1 MDRLFMLG
9 KAIRN
14 QRLGEAVAIGIENGG
29 IEDMLFIFDD
39 DGFVTD
45 TDKMAW
51 NYNEDQDTWTDEQ
64 GDTMQEAWANG
75 IQVVITQNKITQRV
89 IYKFKGDIKIYGSE
103 FGTSGIHEI
112 STVSLKTEKPDTPD
126 VDTIEEVNN
135 PEQG

>member
-1 MDRLFMLG
+1 MN
-9 KAIRN
+9 KEIRK
-14 QRLGEAVAIGIENGG
+14 QRLGEAIAIGIENGG

-64 GDTMQEAWANG
+64 GDTMQQVWGNG
-75 IQVVITQNKITQRV
+75 IQVVITQNKHTERDMSEYV
-89 IYKFKGDIKIYGSE
+89 IYKFKGDIKI
-103 FGTSGIHEI
+103 FGFINPMSGIDEI
-112 STVSLKTEKPDTPD
+112 STVSMKTEKPDTPD

>member
-1 MDRLFMLG
+1 
-9 KAIRN
+9 
-14 QRLGEAVAIGIENGG
+14 
-29 IEDMLFIFDD
+29 MLFIFDE
-39 DGFVTD
+39 DGYVTV

-64 GDTMQEAWANG
+64 GDTMQQVWGNG
-75 IQVVITQNKITQRV
+75 IRLIEDHGTVD
-89 IYKFKGDIKIYGSE
+89 YKFKGDIKI
-103 FGTSGIHEI
+103 FGFINPMSGIDEI

>member
-1 MDRLFMLG
+1 MN
-9 KAIRN
+9 KEIRN
-14 QRLGEAVAIGIENGG
+14 QRLGEAVAIGIENGS

-45 TDKMAW
+45 TDRMAW
-51 NYNEDQDTWTDEQ
+51 VEIGDNWIDEQ
-64 GDTMQEAWANG
+64 GDTMQQAWGNG
-75 IQVVITQNKITQRV
+75 ITTIVTQNKITQRV
-89 IYKFKGDIKIYGSE
+89 DYKFKGDIKIYGSE

-112 STVSLKTEKPDTPD
+112 CTVSLKTEKPDTPD

>member
-1 MDRLFMLG
+1 MN
-9 KAIRN
+9 KEIRN
-14 QRLGEAVAIGIENGG
+14 QRLGEAIAIGIENGG

-51 NYNEDQDTWTDEQ
+51 EYNNDQDTWTDEQ
-64 GDTMQEAWANG
+64 GDTMQVAWGNG
-75 IQVVITQNKITQRV
+75 IQVVITQNKHTERDMSEYV
-89 IYKFKGDIKIYGSE
+89 IYKFKGDIKI
-103 FGTSGIHEI
+103 FGFINPMSGIDEI
-112 STVSLKTEKPDTPD
+112 STVSMKTEKPDTPD

>member
-1 MDRLFMLG
+1 MD
-9 KAIRN
+9 KAFRD
-14 QRLGEAVAIGIENGG
+14 QSLGEAIQTGIKNGG
-29 IEDMLFIFDD
+29 IEDMLFIFDE
-39 DGFVTD
+39 DGYVTV

-64 GDTMQEAWANG
+64 GDTMQQVWGNG
-75 IQVVITQNKITQRV
+75 IRLIEDHGTVD
-89 IYKFKGDIKIYGSE
+89 YKFKGDIKI
-103 FGTSGIHEI
+103 FGFINPMSGIDEI

>member
-1 MDRLFMLG
+1 MN
-9 KAIRN
+9 KEIRN
-14 QRLGEAVAIGIENGG
+14 QRLGEAIAIGIENGG

-64 GDTMQEAWANG
+64 GDTMQQVWGNG
-75 IQVVITQNKITQRV
+75 IQVVITQNKLTERV
-89 IYKFKGDIKIYGSE
+89 IYKFKGDIKIYG
-103 FGTSGIHEI
+103 FINPMSGIDEI
-112 STVSLKTEKPDTPD
+112 STVSMKTEKPDTPD

>member
-1 MDRLFMLG
+1 MN

-14 QRLGEAVAIGIENGG
+14 QRLGEAIASGIENGG

-64 GDTMQEAWANG
+64 GNTMQERWANG
-75 IQVVITQNKITQRV
+75 IYNDMVE
-89 IYKFKGDIKIYGSE
+89 IYKFKGDIKI
-103 FGTSGIHEI
+103 FGFINPMSGIDEI
-112 STVSLKTEKPDTPD
+112 STVSMKTEKPDTPD
-126 VDTIEEVNN
+126 IDTIKEVNN

>member
-1 MDRLFMLG
+1 MD
-9 KAIRN
+9 KAFRN
-14 QRLGEAVAIGIENGG
+14 QSLGEAISTGIENGS

-45 TDKMAW
+45 TDRMAW
-51 NYNEDQDTWTDEQ
+51 VEIGDNWIDEQ
-64 GDTMQEAWANG
+64 GDTMQQAWGNG
-75 IQVVITQNKITQRV
+75 IRLIEDHGIVD
-89 IYKFKGDIKIYGSE
+89 YKFKGDIKIYGSE

-112 STVSLKTEKPDTPD
+112 CTVSLKTEKPDTPD

>member
-1 MDRLFMLG
+1 MN
-9 KAIRN
+9 KEIRN
-14 QRLGEAVAIGIENGG
+14 QRLGEAIASGIENGG

-64 GDTMQEAWANG
+64 GDTMQQVWGNG
-75 IQVVITQNKITQRV
+75 IRLIEDHGTVD
-89 IYKFKGDIKIYGSE
+89 YKFKGDIKI
-103 FGTSGIHEI
+103 FGFINPMSGIDEI

>member
-1 MDRLFMLG
+1 MDELFMLG

-14 QRLGEAVAIGIENGG
+14 QRLGEAVAIGIENGS
-29 IEDMLFIFDD
+29 IEEMFFIFDD
-39 DGFVTD
+39 DGYVTD
-45 TDKMAW
+45 TDRMAW
-51 NYNEDQDTWTDEQ
+51 VEIGDNWINEQ
-64 GDTMQEAWANG
+64 GDTMQQAWGNG
-75 IQVVITQNKITQRV
+75 IQLIRDHGTVN
-89 IYKFKGDIKIYGSE
+89 YKFKGDIKIYGSE

>member
-1 MDRLFMLG
+1 MN
-9 KAIRN
+9 KEIRN
-14 QRLGEAVAIGIENGG
+14 QRLGEAIAIGIENGI

-51 NYNEDQDTWTDEQ
+51 EYNDFEDAWTDEQ

-75 IQVVITQNKITQRV
+75 ITTIVTQNKITQKV
-89 IYKFKGDIKIYGSE
+89 DYKFKGDIKIYGSE

-112 STVSLKTEKPDTPD
+112 STVSMKTEKPDTPD
-126 VDTIEEVNN
+126 IDTIEEVNN

>member
-1 MDRLFMLG
+1 MN
-9 KAIRN
+9 KEIRN
-14 QRLGEAVAIGIENGG
+14 QRLGEAVAIGIENGS

-45 TDKMAW
+45 TDRMAW
-51 NYNEDQDTWTDEQ
+51 VEIGDNWIDEQ
-64 GDTMQEAWANG
+64 GDTMQQAWGNG
-75 IQVVITQNKITQRV
+75 ITTIVTQNKITQRV
-89 IYKFKGDIKIYGSE
+89 DYKFKGDIKIYGSE

-112 STVSLKTEKPDTPD
+112 CTVSMKTEKPDTPD

>member
-1 MDRLFMLG
+1 MDELFMLG

-14 QRLGEAVAIGIENGG
+14 QRLGEAVAIGIENGN
-29 IEDMLFIFDD
+29 IEEMFFIFDD
-39 DGFVTD
+39 DGYVTD
-45 TDKMAW
+45 TDRMAW
-51 NYNEDQDTWTDEQ
+51 VEIGDNWINEQ
-64 GDTMQEAWANG
+64 GDTMQQAWGNG
-75 IQVVITQNKITQRV
+75 IQLIRDHGTVN
-89 IYKFKGDIKIYGSE
+89 YKFKGDIKIYGSE

>member
-1 MDRLFMLG
+1 MN

-14 QRLGEAVAIGIENGG
+14 QRLGEAIASGIKTGG

-51 NYNEDQDTWTDEQ
+51 EYNKDQDTWTDEQ
-64 GDTMQEAWANG
+64 GDTMQVAWGNG
-75 IQVVITQNKITQRV
+75 IQVVITQNKLTERV
-89 IYKFKGDIKIYGSE
+89 IYKFKGDIKIYG
-103 FGTSGIHEI
+103 FINPMSGIDEI
-112 STVSLKTEKPDTPD
+112 STVSLKTKKPDTPD
-126 VDTIEEVNN
+126 IDTTEEVSN

>member
-1 MDRLFMLG
+1 MD
-9 KAIRN
+9 KAFRN
-14 QRLGEAVAIGIENGG
+14 QSLGEAIQTGIKNGG
-29 IEDMLFIFDD
+29 IEDMLFIFDE
-39 DGFVTD
+39 DGYVTV

-64 GDTMQEAWANG
+64 GDTMQQVWGNG
-75 IQVVITQNKITQRV
+75 IRLIEDHGTVD
-89 IYKFKGDIKIYGSE
+89 YKFKGDIKI
-103 FGTSGIHEI
+103 FGFINPMSGIDEI

>member
-1 MDRLFMLG
+1 MN
-9 KAIRN
+9 KEIRN
-14 QRLGEAVAIGIENGG
+14 QRLGEAIAIGIENGG

-51 NYNEDQDTWTDEQ
+51 EYNKDQDTWTDEQ
-64 GDTMQEAWANG
+64 GDTMQQVWGNG
-75 IQVVITQNKITQRV
+75 IRLIEDHGTVD
-89 IYKFKGDIKIYGSE
+89 YKFKGDIKI
-103 FGTSGIHEI
+103 FGFINPMSGIDEI

>member
-1 MDRLFMLG
+1 MN
-9 KAIRN
+9 KEIRN
-14 QRLGEAVAIGIENGG
+14 QRLGEAIAIGIENGG

-64 GDTMQEAWANG
+64 GDTMQQVWGNG
-75 IQVVITQNKITQRV
+75 IQVVITQNKHTERDMSEYV
-89 IYKFKGDIKIYGSE
+89 IYKFKGDIKIFGFINPMSGSD
-103 FGTSGIHEI
+103 EI
-112 STVSLKTEKPDTPD
+112 STVSMKTEKPDTPD